1 MASAASSVTG
11 LPRFP
16 TSFVGR
22 ERAMAEI
29 ESAIANG
36 CRVLSLVGIG
46 GVGKTRLAVAVVDKL
61 DTLLRAV
68 TSYLPF
74 AAVRSAS

>member
-1 MASAASSVTG
+1 
-11 LPRFP
+11 
-16 TSFVGR
+16 
-22 ERAMAEI
+22 MAEI

-46 GVGKTRLAVAVVDKL
+46 GVGKMRLAVVDKL
-61 DTLLRAV
+61 DTQLRAV

>member
-46 GVGKTRLAVAVVDKL
+46 GVGKMRLAVVDKL
-61 DTLLRAV
+61 DTQLRAV